1 MEKLLQMC
9 KGNPLIIKGMAAV
22 LRQQMADDTRILE
35 TINQPLS
42 AEPPESEIPA
52 AEESRERDVFDSEKE
67 SIDKEQ
73 ESCLRKMF
81 FFLPSKQ
88 LKDSAISMSLFCRSF
103 CVEAAAEVLG
113 VDSLEAVIQQE
124 GLRNSE
130 VLTVDPDVK
139 ELTYDIHPL
148 VRTFLRNIGS
158 NQFLSQVFVFY

>member
-67 SIDKEQ
+67 SIE
-73 ESCLRKMF
+73 
-81 FFLPSKQ
+81 
-88 LKDSAISMSLFCRSF
+88 
-103 CVEAAAEVLG
+103 
-113 VDSLEAVIQQE
+113 
-124 GLRNSE
+124 
-130 VLTVDPDVK
+130 
-139 ELTYDIHPL
+139 
-148 VRTFLRNIGS
+148 
-158 NQFLSQVFVFY
+158 